1 MKVIVQAGG
10 LGTRMQTM
18 TATKPKALID
28 VRNKPI
34 LFHLFDAFPQADF
47 IVVGDYQYDVLD
59 RYLTTFAQERR
70 CILVKACGKGNAAGL
85 NEAISYV
92 GDNESFVVVWS
103 DLILPEGFS
112 LPESFEGC
120 LVGTV
125 PFRCSWSFA
134 DGAMRK
140 EASDQHGVAG
150 FYAFSDKSFCETLP
164 QEGSFTTWLSR
175 QSFPMAELPL
185 NGCQDVGTL
194 EAYLHLE
201 NSKYRCRPY
210 NSINVLEESV
220 VKTGLTP
227 EAESFIAR
235 EVDWYKAVKA
245 YGFDDVPQLLDEN
258 PLRLERIHG
267 QNLFLC
273 SLNAEG
279 KRAALHRMAD
289 ALARLHSFEKRPAD
303 SADLYR
309 EYFEKTLTRLRMVAD
324 AVPFGHERTV
334 RINGKDCLNVL
345 ANVEIFRRAV
355 LDTLMRT
362 HYTPFHGDC
371 QLTNT
376 LVNEEGRVFFID
388 PRGYFGKSKVFGD
401 PRYDWAK
408 VFYAV
413 CGNFDQFNVKNFHF
427 HQTEDGVEFQIDSG
441 GWEFLTDELF
451 QRIPSDEGTRKE
463 IELIHAIVWMSM
475 ASHVWEDYDSMC
487 VAFMNGTMLFNRW
500 LEDWHAA

>member
-10 LGTRMQTM
+10 LGTRMQNM

-34 LFHLFDAFPQADF
+34 LFHLFDAFPEADF
-47 IVVGDYQYDVLD
+47 IVVGDYRYEVLD
-59 RYLTTFAQERR
+59 RYLTTFAQDRR
-70 CILVKACGKGNAAGL
+70 CILVKAEGKGNAAGL
-85 NEAISYV
+85 SEAVSYV
-92 GDNESFVVVWS
+92 GADEPFIIVWS
-103 DLILPEGFS
+103 DLILPEGFR
-112 LPESFEGC
+112 LPEAFEGC

-125 PFRCSWSFA
+125 PFRCSWSFSG
-134 DGAMRK
+134 GALRK
-140 EASDQHGVAG
+140 EASDRHGVAG

-164 QEGSFTTWLSR
+164 SEDSFTTWLSK
-175 QSFPMAELPL
+175 QNFPMAELPL
-185 NGCQDVGTL
+185 VGCQDVGTL

-210 NSINVLEESV
+210 NRIEVLDESV

-227 EAESFIAR
+227 EAKGFIAR
-235 EVDWYKAVKA
+235 EVDWYKAVRA
-245 YGFDDVPQLLDEN
+245 YGFADVPQLLEEN
-258 PLRLERIHG
+258 PLRLERIRG

-279 KRAALHRMAD
+279 KQAALHRMTD
-289 ALARLHSFEKRPAD
+289 ALARLHSYEKRPSD
-303 SADLYR
+303 SGDLYR

-324 AVPFGHERTV
+324 VVPFGHDRTI

-345 ANVEIFRRAV
+345 ANVEVFRRAV
-355 LDTLMRT
+355 LDTLMQA
-362 HYTPFHGDC
+362 HYTLFHGDC

-376 LVNEEGRVFFID
+376 LVNDEGRVFFID

-413 CGNFDQFNVKNFHF
+413 CGNFDQFNVKNFRF
-427 HQTEDGVEFQIDSG
+427 HQNADGVEFQIASG
-441 GWEFLTDELF
+441 GWEFLADELF
-451 QRIPSDEGTRKE
+451 ERIPAGEGTRKE

-487 VAFMNGTMLFNRW
+487 VAFMNGIALFNRW